1 MGFKRGSG
9 DVSQIGNS
17 NQKRKVKT
25 KEELAQLR
33 KQMMKT
39 RFKSGLN
46 NQVLP
51 SNDDKSVADDVS
63 GMGTSNAL
71 NQRKGTQFS
80 LDMHSNIEGSSL
92 SPMASGAQ
100 LMGRKSQKQLM
111 TMKRADG
118 GDDRSVKLERSKN

>member
-9 DVSQIGNS
+9 DVSQLGNS
-17 NQKRKVKT
+17 NQKRRVKT

-46 NQVLP
+46 NQVPP
-51 SNDDKSVADDVS
+51 SNDAKSVADDVS

-71 NQRKGTQFS
+71 N
-80 LDMHSNIEGSSL
+80 
-92 SPMASGAQ
+92 
-100 LMGRKSQKQLM
+100 
-111 TMKRADG
+111 
-118 GDDRSVKLERSKN
+118 